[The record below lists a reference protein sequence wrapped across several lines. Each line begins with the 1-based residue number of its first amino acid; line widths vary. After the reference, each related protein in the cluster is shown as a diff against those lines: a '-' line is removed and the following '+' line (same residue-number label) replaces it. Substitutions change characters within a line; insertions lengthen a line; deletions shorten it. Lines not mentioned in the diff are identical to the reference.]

1 MRHRFSRSFGL
12 TCWLCLLTVLAAL
25 MLLGRAPSA
34 SAAWPPDESK
44 GPVDYADPQNW
55 PSDSGYSG
63 MWELW
68 SFLPDVVARKTGVS
82 DQNKRLGS
90 GNHADRAWARTTGDR
105 RVLITVLDS
114 GAEWGN
120 DD

>member
-1 MRHRFSRSFGL
+1 MRTPSLRSLSSFGL
-12 TCWLCLLTVLAAL
+12 LCWLFILTALELAPRRA
-25 MLLGRAPSA
+25 GREARA
-34 SAAWPPDESK
+34 GWPPDESK
-44 GPVDYADPQNW
+44 GPVDYADAANW
-55 PSDSGYSG
+55 PSDPGYTG

-68 SFLPDVVARKTGVS
+68 SFLPDVVARKAGVS

-114 GAEWGN
+114 GAE
-120 DD
+120 